1 MDKRLYDDS
10 IILIGPSGA
19 GKTTVA
25 KELKKKTGM
34 PWRNLDSFA
43 NELRDTV
50 FRNKNISADDF
61 NYYMLSTFLKKAQQN
76 NLYGIVD
83 FGAGHSVF
91 DDKATSEKV
100 RIMLKPFKNVVL
112 LLPCEDEERALNIM
126 AMRHKSKKKTKDN
139 KNFFES
145 QCNKELATILI
156 YENDRNPSEIADEII
171 LRINERK
178 EQEMERE

>member
-1 MDKRLYDDS
+1 MDKRLYENS

-25 KELKKKTGM
+25 KELQKKTGM
-34 PWRNLDSFA
+34 PWRILDSFA
-43 NELRDTV
+43 NELRNTV

-83 FGAGHSVF
+83 FGGGHSVF
-91 DDKATSEKV
+91 DDKATFEKV
-100 RIMLKPFKNVVL
+100 RMMLKPFKDVVL

-126 AMRHKSKKKTKDN
+126 KNRSTGDTRDN
-139 KNFFES
+139 KKFFES
-145 QCNKELATILI
+145 QCNRELATITI
-156 YENDRNPSEIADEII
+156 YENDRKPSEIADEII
-171 LRINERK
+171 SRIKKRK
-178 EQEMERE
+178 ENEMERE